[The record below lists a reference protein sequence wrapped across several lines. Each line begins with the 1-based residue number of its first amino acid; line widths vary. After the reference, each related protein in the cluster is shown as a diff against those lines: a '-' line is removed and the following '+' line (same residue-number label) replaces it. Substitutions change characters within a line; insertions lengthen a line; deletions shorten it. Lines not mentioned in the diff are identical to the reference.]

1 MVGSNLS
8 AVTDTTYIERK
19 MDEDSSAAGRNPL
32 PIEDPAPPSQPPSNE
47 EPLKMSG
54 LPSVPPVPADS
65 PKPAYP
71 LLSQPW
77 SEMPKSDLAFE
88 PGFVPP
94 ELRPM
99 DSLAK
104 VIIPKQDLKSAS
116 TFSPSA
122 ASPQFESPKIS
133 VPVSPQPISSP
144 EAQPVFKK
152 PANTSPAKPVFGV
165 RSSVSS
171 GQSPWISASKPEESK
186 EVSRA
191 SVPKYVFKSG
201 PPPPSEAPKPQPKPQ
216 AVPLPGPEEANKPK
230 TLLDEIREKACLRP
244 EDPNEWECQACHL
257 YNRVEFIQ
265 CETCAGENKVLA
277 GVLIAL
283 GKPGQKREKGLVAKG
298 VETAK
303 SWLGW

>member
-1 MVGSNLS
+1 
-8 AVTDTTYIERK
+8 

-65 PKPAYP
+65 PRPAYP

-77 SEMPKSDLAFE
+77 SELPKSGLAFE

-99 DSLAK
+99 NSLPK
-104 VIIPKQDLKSAS
+104 VITIPKQDLKSAS
-116 TFSPSA
+116 TFSPAA

-152 PANTSPAKPVFGV
+152 PANTSPAKPVFVV
-165 RSSVSS
+165 RPSASSV
-171 GQSPWISASKPEESK
+171 QSPWISASKPEESK

-191 SVPKYVFKSG
+191 SVPKYVIKSG
-201 PPPPSEAPKPQPKPQ
+201 PSPSFEAPKPQPKPQ
-216 AVPLPGPEEANKPK
+216 AVPVPGPEEVNKPK

-244 EDPNEWECQACHL
+244 ETPNEWECPACHL
-257 YNRVEFIQ
+257 YNRIEFIQ
-265 CETCAGENKVLA
+265 CEACAGENKVLA
-277 GVLIAL
+277 GILVVLK
-283 GKPGQKREKGLVAKG
+283 KPGQKREKP
-298 VETAK
+298 K
-303 SWLGW
+303 SWFGW